1 MKIVIFIVDSLRA
14 ANLGC
19 YGYGKN
25 TSPNVDAIAGENIL
39 FKNAISQS
47 NWTYPSL
54 YSMISGKYPSKIDMT
69 FFDLKINESLKV
81 LPEFLS
87 EKGFHTTL
95 FSYFRNL
102 INTAAFGSH
111 FDDTV
116 YVELNDDAVNM
127 FRKWTEKK
135 GDSFLIFHIGE
146 YTHEPYFAEKE
157 YVSGFLDRDID
168 PEDPEVVNKT
178 VKILTDR
185 QTETSDST
193 LHDIN
198 RSINLRRLRLNEKQL
213 KYLIAAYDAG
223 IYRIDGYIG
232 KMYEIIKHAE
242 TDRIFMVTGDHGQ
255 AFMEHGFFG
264 HGIHLYDEV
273 GRVPLICDI
282 NGGFN
287 RIVTAPVQLLD
298 IYSTVAEFLNLQP
311 PHRLD
316 GRSLLSHLTSRENH
330 DHYAISEAYPFISIR
345 KGKYKLISSF
355 LKFQQRMEVLK
366 TLAMSV
372 KNGSKRQILY
382 NLYAYLSFDKLYDI
396 ENDPGERRNLRFRK
410 REIYKMLRGQL
421 GSHINET
428 KNEKFPPRGIEL
440 AEDIKKQLENLG
452 YM

>member
-14 ANLGC
+14 ANMGC

-25 TSPNVDAIAGENIL
+25 TSPYMDAIAGENIL
-39 FKNAISQS
+39 FKNAIPQS

-102 INTAAFGSH
+102 VNTAAFGSH
-111 FDDTV
+111 FDETA
-116 YVELNDDAVNM
+116 YVELNDNAVNM
-127 FRKWTEKK
+127 FRKWAEKK

-157 YVSGFLDRDID
+157 YVRKFLDRNID
-168 PEDPEVVNKT
+168 PEDPEVLNKT
-178 VKILTDR
+178 VKLLTDR
-185 QTETSDST
+185 ETETSDNT
-193 LHDIN
+193 IHDIN
-198 RSINLRRLRLNEKQL
+198 RGINLHRLRLNEKQL

-232 KMYEIIKHAE
+232 KMHEIIKNTE
-242 TDRIFMVTGDHGQ
+242 PDRLFILTADHGQ

-264 HGIHLYDEV
+264 HGLHLYDEV

-282 NGGFN
+282 NGEFN
-287 RIVTAPVQLLD
+287 TIVTAPVQLLD
-298 IYSTVAEFLNLQP
+298 IYSTLAEFLKLQP

-316 GRSLLSHLTSRENH
+316 GRSLLPGITGLENPEH
-330 DHYAISEAYPFISIR
+330 CAISEGYPFISIR

-355 LKFQQRMEVLK
+355 LKFQRRMEVLK
-366 TLAMSV
+366 TIATSV

-382 NLYAYLSFDKLYDI
+382 NLYAYLTFDKLYDI
-396 ENDPGERRNLRFRK
+396 ENDPQERQNLRFRK
-410 REIYKMLRGQL
+410 RQIYKMLREQL
-421 GSHINET
+421 SSHINET
-428 KNEKFPPRGIEL
+428 KNEKFPPQGIEL